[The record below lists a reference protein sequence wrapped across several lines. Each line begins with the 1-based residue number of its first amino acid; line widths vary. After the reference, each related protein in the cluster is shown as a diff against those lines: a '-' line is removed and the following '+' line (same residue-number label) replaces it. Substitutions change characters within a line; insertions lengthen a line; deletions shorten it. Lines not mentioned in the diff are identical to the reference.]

1 MCSTRHWDNDRT
13 DDLVMEYADDGIM
26 IEGMKIWLGLDE
38 NVPVDESRLEK
49 AFEALDWDTQVAIL
63 EDCIEECGLK
73 SEFDEWYEDK
83 YGDDEDDEDRRNDW
97 RGERDD
103 YEYERYRDEQ
113 LEEEYLRDAVNDV
126 LGIDEVNAAL
136 DKMCDIWR
144 EKE

>member
-38 NVPVDESRLEK
+38 NVLVDESRLEK

-73 SEFDEWYEDK
+73 SEFDEWYEEK
-83 YGDDEDDEDRRNDW
+83 YGSDEDDEDSRNDW
-97 RGERDD
+97 RGERDN

-113 LEEEYLRDAVNDV
+113 LEEEYMRDAVNDV

>member
-63 EDCIEECGLK
+63 EDCIVECGLK
-73 SEFDEWYEDK
+73 SEFDEWYEEK
-83 YGDDEDDEDRRNDW
+83 YGSDEDDEDSRNDW

-103 YEYERYRDEQ
+103 YEYERYRDQQ
-113 LEEEYLRDAVNDV
+113 LEDKYLCDAVNDV
-126 LGIDEVNAAL
+126 LGIDEMNAAL